1 MSLIG
6 SNMTSDQYKGKRN
19 NITFPKDIHEKIQ
32 ALADSEGRTYS
43 QMVVRLCVEALQ
55 QRETK
60 ET

>member
-1 MSLIG
+1 
-6 SNMTSDQYKGKRN
+6 MTSDQYKGKRN